1 MTASSPPNPPSIPPV
16 EPTPS
21 PSPVAPTSAPVRRTQ
36 PAPASVAP
44 AHAVSAPDGQK
55 KTIVAIVVGVLLLGF
70 VVFGFW
76 RAAQPAP
83 DVFQGQMEAHETD
96 IAAKVP
102 GRIAEI
108 LVKEGDQLEVGT
120 LIMRMDS
127 PEVNAKLAQATAAQQ
142 AAQAVASKAEHGA
155 RPQEIEMAR
164 LQWQRA
170 QAAAELAESSFR
182 RVDGLAKEGL
192 VADQKRDEARAN
204 HQASRD
210 QALTAKAQY
219 DLARSGARPE
229 DKAAANAQAR
239 QVAGVVAEVEA
250 AKAETQLKSPV
261 AGEVAK
267 VLARPGELS
276 PQGVALIT
284 VVNLADQWVVLNVRE
299 DRLQRFAI
307 GSEFDAHLPALA
319 NPSDAASMVPVRF
332 KVYSSSPLPDFATWR
347 ATRADQ
353 GFDARTFEVRARPL
367 APIAGMRPGMSVLVE

>member
-1 MTASSPPNPPSIPPV
+1 
-16 EPTPS
+16 
-21 PSPVAPTSAPVRRTQ
+21 
-36 PAPASVAP
+36 
-44 AHAVSAPDGQK
+44 
-55 KTIVAIVVGVLLLGF
+55 
-70 VVFGFW
+70 
-76 RAAQPAP
+76 
-83 DVFQGQMEAHETD
+83 MEAHETD

-102 GRIAEI
+102 GRIAEV

-120 LIMRMDS
+120 FIMRMDS
-127 PEVNAKLAQATAAQQ
+127 PEVNAKLEQATAAQQ

-192 VADQKRDEARAN
+192 IADQKRDEARTN
-204 HQASRD
+204 YQASRD

-219 DLARSGARPE
+219 DLARAGARPE

-250 AKAETQLKSPV
+250 AKAETELKSPV

-267 VLARPGELS
+267 VLARAGEIS
-276 PQGVALIT
+276 PQGVAVVT

-307 GSEFDAHLPALA
+307 GSEFDARLPALA
-319 NPSDAASMVPVRF
+319 RPGDAASMALVRF
-332 KVYSSSPLPDFATWR
+332 KVYASAPLPDFATWR
-347 ATRADQ
+347 ATRAGQ